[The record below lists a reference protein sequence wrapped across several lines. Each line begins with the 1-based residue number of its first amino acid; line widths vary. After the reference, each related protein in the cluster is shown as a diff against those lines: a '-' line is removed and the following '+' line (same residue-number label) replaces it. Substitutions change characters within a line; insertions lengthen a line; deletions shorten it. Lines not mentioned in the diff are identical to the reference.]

1 MKPSIHEVARDLPG
15 RLFILP
21 KPSGDRLAADLA
33 HIRGLGVDRLVSL
46 LEPDEAS
53 DLGLAAEAQ
62 AAARAGL
69 RFVQHPVADYGLPDP
84 APFEA
89 LAAELTRAIAAGEGV
104 AAHCRAGIGRSGMLT
119 ALILAPFAGS
129 AEAAMAR
136 VSAARNMP
144 TPDTEAQRRYIV
156 DAAPR
161 LIRP

>member
-21 KPSGDRLAADLA
+21 KPSGDRLAEDLA

-69 RFVQHPVADYGLPDP
+69 RFVQHPVPDYGLPDP
-84 APFEA
+84 
-89 LAAELTRAIAAGEGV
+89 
-104 AAHCRAGIGRSGMLT
+104 
-119 ALILAPFAGS
+119 
-129 AEAAMAR
+129 
-136 VSAARNMP
+136 
-144 TPDTEAQRRYIV
+144 
-156 DAAPR
+156 
-161 LIRP
+161 